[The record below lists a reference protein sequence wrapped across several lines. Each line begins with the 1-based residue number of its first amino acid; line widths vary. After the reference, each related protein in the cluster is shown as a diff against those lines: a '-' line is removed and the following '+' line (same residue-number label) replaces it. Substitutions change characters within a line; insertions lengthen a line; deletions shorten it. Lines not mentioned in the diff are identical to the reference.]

1 MQQENNLEN
10 FKNIYDFTKRN
21 YNIIIHGLAGIGKF
35 NFILSVI
42 DYYYEKFEISKNNDI
57 KLNPDIF
64 YVSLPLYN
72 SSGMISGMLNNDE
85 R

>member
-35 NFILSVI
+35 NFILSII
-42 DYYYEKFEISKNNDI
+42 DYYYEKFEISKNSTKQTRII
-57 KLNPDIF
+57 KKTFFSIENFITFD
-64 YVSLPLYN
+64 V
-72 SSGMISGMLNNDE
+72 
-85 R
+85 

>member
-42 DYYYEKFEISKNNDI
+42 DYYYEKFEISKN
-57 KLNPDIF
+57 
-64 YVSLPLYN
+64 
-72 SSGMISGMLNNDE
+72 
-85 R
+85 

>member
-64 YVSLPLYN
+64 MFHIRYITPQG
-72 SSGMISGMLNNDE
+72 SSQGY
-85 R
+85 